1 MNTICLYFQVHQPFR
16 LRRYRFF
23 DIGLNHYYYDDYSNE
38 SLLRAIADRCYLP
51 TNKMMLELIQEYGCQ
66 FKITYSISGSA
77 IDQFKLYAPEVI
89 ESFQKLAKTGCVEFL
104 AETYPHSL
112 VSLKNKETFV
122 EEVNAHAA
130 LIKET
135 FGVTPTAFR
144 NTELIYSDE
153 IGSWVAEMGY
163 KAMLTEGARHILGWK
178 SPNFL
183 YCNSINPRLKL
194 LLRNY
199 RLSDDLSF
207 RFSNHSWSEYPL
219 TAEKYI
225 SWIKNTDQNE
235 ELVNIFMDY
244 ETFGEHQRKE
254 TGIFEFFNHFV
265 RKALASNLKFEVPTI
280 LADKLQPIA
289 ALNVPDPISWADEE
303 RDITAWLGNELQ
315 NDAFNKLYELIPLV
329 KKIKDKHLLTD
340 WKYIQNSDHFYYM
353 CTKFFSDGEVHK
365 YFNPYI
371 SPYDAFINYMNMLSD
386 FKLRLEKAI
395 GTNLTEEV
403 KDSKKE
409 IVDKKKTAKVDAKTK
424 EVTKKTTPKVASSK
438 PVKEVKTLKTAK

>member
-38 SLLRAIADRCYLP
+38 SLLRSIADRCYLP
-51 TNKMMLELIQEYGCQ
+51 TNKMMLALIKEYGCQ

-89 ESFQKLAKTGCVEFL
+89 KSFQELAKTGCVEFL

-112 VSLKNKETFV
+112 VSLKSKDEFIS
-122 EEVNAHAA
+122 EVNAHAA

-178 SPNFL
+178 SPNYL
-183 YCNSINPRLKL
+183 YCNAINPRLKL

-207 RFSNHSWSEYPL
+207 RFSNQSWSEFPL
-219 TAEKYI
+219 TADKYI
-225 SWIKNTDQNE
+225 DWIKNTDQHE
-235 ELVNIFMDY
+235 DLVNIFMDY

-254 TGIFEFFNHFV
+254 TGIFEFFKYFV
-265 RKALASNLKFEVPTI
+265 KKSIVFKFEV
-280 LADKLQPIA
+280 
-289 ALNVPDPISWADEE
+289 
-303 RDITAWLGNELQ
+303 
-315 NDAFNKLYELIPLV
+315 
-329 KKIKDKHLLTD
+329 
-340 WKYIQNSDHFYYM
+340 
-353 CTKFFSDGEVHK
+353 
-365 YFNPYI
+365 
-371 SPYDAFINYMNMLSD
+371 
-386 FKLRLEKAI
+386 
-395 GTNLTEEV
+395 
-403 KDSKKE
+403 
-409 IVDKKKTAKVDAKTK
+409 
-424 EVTKKTTPKVASSK
+424 
-438 PVKEVKTLKTAK
+438 